1 MKNYILDTNVLL
13 TDPIAFLKFPHNKVI
28 IPTVVIQ
35 EIDSKKR
42 LMDEL
47 GKNARFFCK
56 LIDEYAQNGSLTE
69 GIELENNSIL
79 YVMECPRSSSVYNKF
94 DDFSKDSMI
103 VALGNKISE
112 ETYHAG
118 EEVVVVSK
126 DVLVRIKSNICL
138 LASQD
143 YVYDYVLEDGD
154 EKYTGYTEKYVDP
167 DDINNFY
174 LKKKLQWEEKNE
186 NHFFLLKSYDTSQSA
201 IARYKENKLIPLY
214 NLQEEVWGIYPKNVE
229 QKMAFEVLLDPSV
242 TLVTLSGKAGTG
254 KTLLALASALKQ
266 VMDDSRYTKL
276 LVARPVIPMGKDIGF
291 LPGEMQDK
299 LRPWM
304 QPIYDNLEFLFNC
317 KTRNDLD
324 KILIGMQKEI
334 EVEALTYIR
343 GRSIPNQFIIIDEA
357 QNLSK
362 HEIKTILT
370 RVGNGSK
377 IVLIGD
383 PDQIDHPYLDS
394 YSNGLTY
401 VIETL
406 KHLNETAHVTLKR
419 GERSTLAQI
428 CADLL

>member
-13 TDPIAFLKFPHNKVI
+13 TDPIAFLKFPFQKVI

-56 LIDEYAQNGSLTE
+56 LIDEYAQQGSLTD
-69 GIELENNSIL
+69 GVSLENGSIL
-79 YVMECPRSSSVYNKF
+79 YVMECPRTSSVYNKF

-103 VALGNKISE
+103 VALGTELSE
-112 ETYHAG
+112 KLYHHA
-118 EEVVVVSK
+118 EEVIIVSK

-138 LASQD
+138 LASED
-143 YVYDYVLEDGD
+143 YLYDSVLDHGD
-154 EKYTGYTEKYVDP
+154 EKYKGYTEEYVDSEV
-167 DDINNFY
+167 INNFY
-174 LKKKLQWEEKNE
+174 SKKKLKWKCENE
-186 NHFFLLKSYDTSQSA
+186 NHFFLLKSFDEAQSA
-201 IARYKENKLIPLY
+201 IGRYKDKKIIPLY
-214 NLQEEVWGIYPKNVE
+214 NLQEQVWEITPKNIE
-229 QKMAFEVLLDPSV
+229 QKMAFEVLLDKTVP
-242 TLVTLSGKAGTG
+242 LVTLSGKAGTG
-254 KTLLALASALKQ
+254 KTLIALAAALQQ
-266 VMDDSRYTKL
+266 VLDDKTYTKL

-291 LPGEMQDK
+291 LPGELEDK
-299 LRPWM
+299 MRPWM
-304 QPIYDNLEFLFNC
+304 QPIYDNLEFLFDC

-324 KILIGMQKEI
+324 KILIGMQKQI

-362 HEIKTILT
+362 HEVKTILT
-370 RVGNGSK
+370 RVGEGSK

-401 VIETL
+401 AIETL
-406 KHLNETAHVTLKR
+406 KHLKESAHVTLRR
-419 GERSTLAQI
+419 GERSTLAQM